1 MTQGLERVRQ
11 VAKTRKKE
19 RFTALLHH
27 IDVALLRRSY
37 LALKRGAAAGV
48 DGVTWQDYGENLEAK
63 LADLHGQVHRGA
75 YRPQPSRRS
84 YIAKADGRQRP
95 LGVASLEDKI
105 VQRAGMKRPCAG
117 RWGN

>member
-63 LADLHGQVHRGA
+63 LADLHGRVHRGA

-84 YIAKADGRQRP
+84 YIAKADGRH